1 MFAQRPAGVHD
12 GCGAGLGKKHRRRE
26 TAGWGRVGEGGAAPG
41 GGGQPQPGQHG
52 RVKQGN
58 HQEQHGDGV
67 PQQVFGTP
75 GGGAQQDGQRYMHV
89 EDMQEEKEDCV
100 FAGRHRVG
108 GWGQGRPEY
117 MLKQYLMY

>member
-1 MFAQRPAGVHD
+1 MVESSKAITRNSMEMESPSRFSVHQ
-12 GCGAGLGKKHRRRE
+12 
-26 TAGWGRVGEGGAAPG
+26 VGE
-41 GGGQPQPGQHG
+41 
-52 RVKQGN
+52 
-58 HQEQHGDGV
+58 
-67 PQQVFGTP
+67 
-75 GGGAQQDGQRYMHV
+75 QDGQRYMHV